1 MTLAGDLIYVLL
13 GVLYLGALGIRLF
26 LGLAESGWGILDGVQ
41 CLGLEL
47 ADDIVVDTFED
58 MGNLVPFED

>member
-1 MTLAGDLIYVLL
+1 MW
-13 GVLYLGALGIRLF
+13 YLGALGIRLF
-26 LGLAESGWGILDGVQ
+26 LGLAESGCGILDGVQ